1 MTTYRPI
8 EVLLADDHEI
18 FRDGFGLITKFS
30 VTAQEEDVCGIN
42 QRNNLIHLTYH
53 YDHLSPHRSI
63 ARR

>member
-30 VTAQEEDVCGIN
+30 VTAQEEECLWN
-42 QRNNLIHLTYH
+42 QSKEQPNTFDIPL
-53 YDHLSPHRSI
+53 
-63 ARR
+63 